1 LAAGS
6 EAPWARGGRPGPRFY
21 PSAWHGAARARPGWG
36 GPLASSGL
44 AAFGIVFFAATSC
57 AAIVGEPEA
66 AEPEAA
72 EPPLRRRSE
81 IRPSA
86 AS

>member
-1 LAAGS
+1 M
-6 EAPWARGGRPGPRFY
+6 GGPGPRFY
-21 PSAWHGAARARPGWG
+21 PSAWQWAARGRPGWG

-44 AAFGIVFFAATSC
+44 AAFDIGFFAAASC
-57 AAIVGEPEA
+57 AAIVGEPEAAEPEA